1 MIRDFEKYIVQ
12 LQKQYN
18 DMSKAMA
25 EAQELAASGKLSQET
40 AEAIVKNT
48 EIIKAN
54 YQRVLFCRHLIALPP
69 KFIINLKKRYWDIKE
84 HIFKITK
91 SDKESVL
98 AENEQSL
105 DEIKA
110 MVKENE

>member
-18 DMSKAMA
+18 EMNKAMA

-40 AEAIVKNT
+40 AESIVKNT

-69 KFIINLKKRYWDIKE
+69 KFITNLKKRYWDIKG
-84 HIFKITK
+84 HIFKTTK

-98 AENEQSL
+98 AENEQCL
-105 DEIKA
+105 DDIKA